1 MRNEQNRQHPNEIK
15 TKINHLPYDQLIQG
29 LELLNQKYEG
39 DHPHLPKYQEIERIN
54 ILLQL

>member
-15 TKINHLPYDQLIQG
+15 NKINHLPYDQLIRG

>member
-39 DHPHLPKYQEIERIN
+39 DHPHLPKDKEIEKMN